1 MEIPVLVEPVVGDGY
16 RAHGNSP
23 LALSAEGSTA
33 DEALAKFRELLSTH
47 LAGGARIVSVEVPS
61 TKHPLA
67 RFAGTLQ
74 RDDPLVQSW
83 KEEMAEYRKQVEAD
97 ADYL

>member
-1 MEIPVLVEPVVGDGY
+1 MEIPVLVEPVAGNGY
-16 RAHGNSP
+16 RAQGNSP

-47 LAGGARIVSVEVPS
+47 LAGGARIVPVEVPS
-61 TKHPLA
+61 AEHPLA

-83 KEEMAEYRKQVEAD
+83 KEEMAEYRKQAEAD
-97 ADYL
+97 PDYL